1 MRLALVGLP
10 GCGKSTLGRQLA
22 RRLGLPFI
30 DADAEIESRIGMP
43 IRQYFEM
50 EGEAAFREI
59 ETQAV
64 EELCRRDEFV
74 LATGGGA
81 VLKPQNREV
90 LSRCC
95 TVVYLRANPEDL
107 CGASGMT
114 PRGRCSRSRTG
125 SRACRS
131 LRTNVTSLYSEVA
144 DFVIETGH
152 PSPKTILNMIAM
164 QIELAQVAGTGQFA
178 PAAAGANRPAEAVP
192 RLSPPSGAGSE
203 LPEAHLASSIGQ
215 SPSNRAT
222 EGTTFE
228 RAKVDLGDRAYEIT
242 IDGKLL
248 GEPLTFGAIPA
259 GGVAAIVTNTTVDP
273 LYGDRLAAT
282 LASRHRKLIRV
293 VLPDGDLHKDWASLD
308 QIFDAL
314 LRNASIANR
323 RSSRSAA
330 ASSAT

>member
-95 TVVYLRANPEDL
+95 TVVYLRASPEDL
-107 CGASGMT
+107 W
-114 PRGRCSRSRTG
+114 RR
-125 SRACRS
+125 
-131 LRTNVTSLYSEVA
+131 LRHDTKRPLLQVQDGLARLQKLAHEREPLYSEVA

-178 PAAAGANRPAEAVP
+178 PAAAG
-192 RLSPPSGAGSE
+192 
-203 LPEAHLASSIGQ
+203 
-215 SPSNRAT
+215 
-222 EGTTFE
+222 
-228 RAKVDLGDRAYEIT
+228 
-242 IDGKLL
+242 
-248 GEPLTFGAIPA
+248 GE
-259 GGVAAIVTNTTVDP
+259 
-273 LYGDRLAAT
+273 
-282 LASRHRKLIRV
+282 
-293 VLPDGDLHKDWASLD
+293 
-308 QIFDAL
+308 
-314 LRNASIANR
+314 
-323 RSSRSAA
+323 SAR
-330 ASSAT
+330 